1 MQEIIIIA
9 GPNGA
14 GKTSFANEY
23 LPAEK
28 EGLVY
33 LNADEIARDIADP
46 GLPKAHLDL
55 RAGREML
62 SRIDFLVQAG
72 TEFMFETTLASLSY
86 VRKIPTW
93 QRAGFTVALIYPR
106 LPNVDMSI
114 ERVRRRVAAGG
125 HDIPEQ
131 VIRQRF
137 AKSVLY
143 LESHYKPIVDE
154 WYIWDSLEG
163 DFQLAEAWD
172 D

>member
-1 MQEIIIIA
+1 MQEIIMIA

-23 LPAEK
+23 LPAASK
-28 EGLVY
+28 GLVY
-33 LNADEIARDIADP
+33 LNADEIAREIESPDLTAR
-46 GLPKAHLDL
+46 HRDL

-62 SRIDFLVQAG
+62 RRINALVEAG
-72 TEFMFETTLASLSY
+72 TEFMFETTLVSLIY
-86 VRKIPTW
+86 AKMIPAW
-93 QRAGFTVALIYPR
+93 RARGYTAALIYLR
-106 LPNVDMSI
+106 LPNVELSI

-125 HDIPEQ
+125 HGIPES

-137 AKSVLY
+137 AKSVAY
-143 LESHYKPIVDE
+143 LESRYKLIVDE

-163 DFQLAEAWD
+163 KFEPAEAWD